1 MVIDTMCGFGL
12 AAHVTPFLRLVF
24 QKTNLPTMD
33 VTMRMN
39 FDGVW
44 EFVAQR
50 VPRRV
55 SEHAQAIQTK
65 HCRKPC
71 QVCHKGGANPPA
83 HSMY

>member
-1 MVIDTMCGFGL
+1 MVTDAVCGFGV
-12 AAHVTPFLRLVF
+12 AAHVSRLLRLVF
-24 QKTNLPTMD
+24 QKTNLPTME

-55 SEHAQAIQTK
+55 SEHAQAIRTK

-71 QVCHKGGANPPA
+71 QVCHKGSANPPTRSI
-83 HSMY
+83 H